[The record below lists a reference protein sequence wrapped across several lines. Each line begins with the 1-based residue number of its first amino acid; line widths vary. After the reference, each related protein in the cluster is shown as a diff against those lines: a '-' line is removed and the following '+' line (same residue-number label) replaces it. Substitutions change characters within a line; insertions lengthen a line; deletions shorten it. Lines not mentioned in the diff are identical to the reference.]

1 MHFFVQIFNLKKM
14 KIKDT
19 LEIYKK
25 FRKDVMETRLE
36 KLPKRKL
43 YIYKPIRIII
53 FALKGFNEDLIQLR
67 ASALTFYSML
77 SIVPV
82 LAMIFGIAK
91 GFGFEKN
98 LEAELMSSFKGYENV
113 VAQVMEFVQKM
124 ITNTKGGL
132 IAGVGLAVLIWT
144 IINVLSSVEKSFND
158 IWKIQKS
165 RPLMRKFSDYLSI
178 MLIAPI
184 LIFLSSSLT
193 VFISSFLSQLTEK
206 QSLEILGPFLNY
218 AMSFIPFFLI
228 FVLFTFIYFTLPN
241 TKVKITS
248 AMLAGIIAGTTF
260 QLMQW
265 GYIYIQMSL
274 SHYNTIYGSFAALPL
289 LLFWMRISWLIVLFG
304 AEVSFAHQNISTYEF
319 EISSSKISPYYKR
332 LIWLRIANLLFKNFK
347 EGKLAMTSTQ
357 ISFDL
362 EIPVG
367 LTRVVV
373 GEMCETGIL
382 SKTVTD
388 EERESAYQPA
398 KDIQQIFIGDIILA
412 LDNYGKDKLSIIES
426 EEVKKLRICLDKFNH
441 QNYDSDANILLKDV

>member
-1 MHFFVQIFNLKKM
+1 MA
-14 KIKDT
+14 
-19 LEIYKK
+19 KK
-25 FRKDVMETRLE
+25 FNFKTFYKNLSKEILETRLE
-36 KLPKRKL
+36 KLSKRKL
-43 YIYKPIRIII
+43 HIYKPLRIVF

-98 LEAELMSSFKGYENV
+98 LEAELMGSFKGYEDV
-113 VAQVMEFVQKM
+113 VAQVMGFVQKM
-124 ITNTKGGL
+124 IDNTKGGL

-193 VFISSFLSQLTEK
+193 VYIGSFLSTLSEK
-206 QSLEILGPFLNY
+206 QSLEILGAFLNY
-218 AMSFIPFFLI
+218 TMNFIPFFLI

-241 TKVKITS
+241 TKVKISS

-260 QLMQW
+260 QFLQW

-304 AEVSFAHQNISTYEF
+304 AEVSFAHQNIFTYEF

-347 EGKLAMTSTQ
+347 NGKPAMTSTQ
-357 ISFDL
+357 ISFEL

-382 SKTVTD
+382 SQTLTQQ
-388 EERESAYQPA
+388 ERESAYQPA
-398 KDIQQIFIGDIILA
+398 KDINQIFIADIIKA
-412 LDNYGKDKLSIIES
+412 IDNYGKDKLSIIES
-426 EEVKKLRICLDKFNH
+426 EEIKKLRLCLDKFSN
-441 QNYDSDANILLKDV
+441 QNYDSEDNILLKDI

>member
-1 MHFFVQIFNLKKM
+1 M
-14 KIKDT
+14 KIKDI

-25 FRKDVMETRLE
+25 FHKDVMETRLE

-43 YIYKPIRIII
+43 YVYKPIRIII

-193 VFISSFLSQLTEK
+193 VFISSFLSTLTEK
-206 QSLEILGPFLNY
+206 ESLEILGPFLNY

-228 FVLFTFIYFTLPN
+228 FVLFTFIYFTMPN
-241 TKVKITS
+241 TKVKLSS

-260 QLMQW
+260 QFLQW

-347 EGKLAMTSTQ
+347 DGKQAMTSTQ

-367 LTRVVV
+367 LTRVVI

-382 SKTVTD
+382 SKTATD

-398 KDIQQIFIGDIILA
+398 KDIHLA

-426 EEVKKLRICLDKFNH
+426 EEVKKLRICLDKFNN
-441 QNYDSDANILLKDV
+441 QNYDSEANILLKDV